1 MKTVGF
7 CHAESPQL
15 LLGSASCGLVS
26 RDKPGTRV
34 EEVGL
39 GTKGVRDET
48 KGYNQ

>member
-15 LLGSASCGLVS
+15 DLGSASCLVS

-39 GTKGVRDET
+39 GTNGVRYET
-48 KGYNQ
+48 KGYNQS